1 MPGAFGLL
9 LTLVRKGAAVKPVND
24 LIPDYVL
31 GDLPADEQRRLDALV
46 ADSPE
51 LRREIDRVTE
61 ALAAT
66 ASDAAPVSPDR
77 SLRARL
83 LQTLGSVDRFADFF
97 EDLTRLFE
105 LPVETIRKLL
115 ARIDGPEWED
125 SLMGVQLQGS
135 ELFHFAVGPRLRET
149 GAAGGVVRIRAG
161 VKFPQH
167 RHHGDE
173 MTFVLEG
180 GYVADGRVY
189 GPGAMIPMSTGTEHH
204 YQASPERDLVLMVLH
219 RGITLLP

>member
-1 MPGAFGLL
+1 M
-9 LTLVRKGAAVKPVND
+9 KPVQE
-24 LIPDYVL
+24 LLPDYVL
-31 GDLPADEQRRLDALV
+31 GALPAEEQRQLDALI

-51 LRREIDRVTE
+51 LRREVDRVSE

-66 ASDAAPVSPDR
+66 ASHAAPVAPTP

-83 LQTLGSVDRFADFF
+83 LQTLGGVDRFAPFF
-97 EDLTRLFE
+97 EELTRLFE

-115 ARIDGPEWED
+115 ARVDGPEWEH
-125 SLMGVQLQGS
+125 SLLGVELHGS
-135 ELFHFAVGPRLRET
+135 ELFHFPVGPRLRES

-180 GYVADGRVY
+180 GYLADGRTY
-189 GPGAMIPMSTGTEHH
+189 GPGSMIPMSRGTEHH
-204 YQASPERDLVLMVLH
+204 YHAAPERDLVLMVLH
-219 RGITLLP
+219 RGIPLLP